1 MLLTFLG
8 GLVVVGL
15 VVYLF
20 ILHFNVGAPI
30 MIWWRDVLIIGL
42 IVGLSIPVGR
52 YIAAVMAGKKVWLS
66 AVLKPVEKRI
76 YRVLGYQ
83 DTPTEMSGRQFVL
96 AIFGLISLDSPY
108 MSWYH

>member
-1 MLLTFLG
+1 
-8 GLVVVGL
+8 
-15 VVYLF
+15 
-20 ILHFNVGAPI
+20 
-30 MIWWRDVLIIGL
+30 MIWWRDVMIIGL

-83 DTPTEMSGRQFVL
+83 DTPAEMSGRQFLL
-96 AIFGLISLDSPY
+96 AIVVFSL
-108 MSWYH
+108 MSLFVVMGVLMTQQWLPLSITCLGIWL